1 MKVIRKRCDVCQFE
15 DLNFGDVFKLSET
28 GSLFI
33 KINNLYNKPLNCLD
47 IETGKLYE
55 INSTETVT
63 LVDGYFVEG
72 MVEHDT

>member
-15 DLNFGDVFKLSET
+15 DLNFGDIFKLSET
-28 GSLFI
+28 GILFI

-55 INSTETVT
+55 INSTDEVIP
-63 LVDGYFVEG
+63 VDGCFVEG
-72 MVEHDT
+72 IDENDS